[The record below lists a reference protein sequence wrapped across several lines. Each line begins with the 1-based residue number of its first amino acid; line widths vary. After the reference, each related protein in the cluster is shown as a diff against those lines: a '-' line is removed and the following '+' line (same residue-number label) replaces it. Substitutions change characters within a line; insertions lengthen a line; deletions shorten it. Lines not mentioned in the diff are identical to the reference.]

1 MFQGPLTGWRLMQFL
16 ATRTTPR
23 DLKLNIVPTSQWR
36 EDSGVNFKES
46 KGSVRTTTR
55 RTMLTAMVAGAAVT
69 ALAQPASAS
78 TWTKRPPQATRQ
90 RERELLNEGWR
101 FTTGDLSGASES
113 NFNDAGWTEV
123 TIPHTWNAQ
132 DANDD
137 EAGYYRGSGWYRSAL
152 KIRKQYEGK
161 RLFLYFEGANQ
172 VADVYVEGEHVGHH
186 VGGYQAFSVEIT
198 DQVAKVK
205 VDRHATIAVRVD
217 NSHDPD
223 IPPLSADF
231 TFFGGMYRNVWLV
244 VTEPVH
250 LDLLD
255 HASSGV
261 YVDTPLVNNSAATVR
276 VRSRVV
282 NDLDIE
288 ATVSVHNVVMDHR
301 GETVVQAKS
310 SVRLG
315 AGEVR
320 EIEQTLP
327 TISRPQLW
335 SPESPYLYKVA
346 TVVEGASHSG
356 DRVDAPLGLRW
367 FSVDA
372 ATGFYL
378 NGAHYP
384 LRGSNRHQDQVG
396 QGNALTDEEHVRDLQ
411 LIKEMGAN
419 VVRLAHYP
427 QAPAVLE
434 AADELGLVLWEE
446 APLVNSITMTEAFTQ
461 NSIDM
466 QIEMIR
472 QHYNHPSIIFW
483 GYMNEILLVTPRPM
497 PEGYIQAVVD
507 LAQALED
514 VTRAEDLS
522 RLTVMAVNR
531 DTANRYNTSGLTAVP
546 MIVAWNLYYNWYYG
560 NLEGFAE
567 HLDRERANYPARPL
581 WVSEYGADTD
591 SRLHRV
597 DVEQLPVN
605 PESGRVSYQD
615 QSIEFGELFHE
626 TYVQAINERPWLVGT
641 TLWAQFEFGSE
652 RRSGSIP
659 HVNQKGIMHPDRTP
673 KDVYFYYQAQWLETS
688 VLRIASHEWQ
698 HRAGTA
704 WDAAPGAGPQPV
716 TQPVKVYT
724 NLDRVELLHD
734 GKSLGVQNIGNG
746 RVAVWDVPFH
756 DGRNDI
762 VAVGQ
767 DTAGRRVQDE
777 VKIAFAYNAPQ
788 LSDPSVP
795 FDRLALS
802 AGAIVQYTDPD
813 ELVWIEDRE
822 YTEGSWGAVGGTSG
836 LAGEWTNGS
845 SEDPLYQTYREG
857 MSAYKFAVP
866 DGHYEVRLRFADPTV
881 TSPGER
887 VFTVRLGDTVLSQN
901 LDLVAVAGPSAAYD
915 IVGNSEV
922 IDGQGLVVAFEGST
936 GLPVVSGIDVRKL

>member
-1 MFQGPLTGWRLMQFL
+1 MGF
-16 ATRTTPR
+16 
-23 DLKLNIVPTSQWR
+23 N
-36 EDSGVNFKES
+36 EN
-46 KGSVRTTTR
+46 KGSVRTTSR
-55 RTMLTAMVAGAAVT
+55 RTVLTGLATSA
-69 ALAQPASAS
+69 ALAALAAPAAAS

-90 RERELLNEGWR
+90 REREQLNEGWR
-101 FTTGDLSGASES
+101 FFRGDIASAS
-113 NFNDAGWTEV
+113 KNSFDDTGWTDV

-137 EAGYYRGSGWYRSAL
+137 EAGYYRGPGWYRSSL
-152 KIRKQYEGK
+152 KMKKQYEGK

-172 VADVYVEGEHVGHH
+172 VADVYVEGAHVGNH

-198 DQVAKVK
+198 DQVANVK
-205 VDRHATIAVRVD
+205 NGRDATIAVRVD
-217 NSHDPD
+217 NSHNLD

-231 TFFGGMYRNVWLV
+231 TFYGGIYRNVWLV

-261 YVDTPLVNNSAATVR
+261 YVETPLVTAAAATVL

-282 NDLDIE
+282 NDLDTE
-288 ATVSVHNVVMDHR
+288 AAITVQNIVLDDSGKTVVEGKSKVTLAP
-301 GETVVQAKS
+301 GET
-310 SVRLG
+310 
-315 AGEVR
+315 R

-335 SPESPYLYKVA
+335 SPESPYLYTVA
-346 TVVEGASHSG
+346 TIVDGGSRTA
-356 DRVDAPLGLRW
+356 DRVDSPLGLRW
-367 FSVDA
+367 FSVNA

-378 NGAHYP
+378 NGERYP
-384 LRGSNRHQDQVG
+384 LRGANRHQDQVG
-396 QGNALTDEEHVRDLQ
+396 KGNALTDEEHVRDLQ
-411 LIKEMGAN
+411 LIKAMGAN

-446 APLVNSITMTEAFTQ
+446 APLVNEITRTEAFTQ
-461 NSIDM
+461 NSINM

-483 GYMNEILLVTPRPM
+483 GYMNEILIRVPRPT
-497 PEGYIQAVVD
+497 PEGYIQSVVD
-507 LAQALED
+507 LAQSLED
-514 VTRAEDLS
+514 VTRAEDRY
-522 RLTVMAVNR
+522 RLTVMACNR
-531 DTANRYNTSGLTAVP
+531 DTADRYNTSGLTAIP

-567 HLDRERANYPARPL
+567 HLDRERANYPDRPL

-626 TYVQAINERPWLVGT
+626 TYVQAINDRPWLVGT
-641 TLWAQFEFGSE
+641 TLWAQFEFGAE
-652 RRSGSIP
+652 QRTGSIP

-673 KDVYFYYQAQWLETS
+673 KDVYFFYQAQWLDTP

-704 WDAAPGAGPQPV
+704 WDATPGAGAQPV
-716 TQPVKVYT
+716 RQPVKVYT
-724 NLDRVELLHD
+724 NLNAVELFLN
-734 GKSLGVQNIGNG
+734 GASLGVQNVDED
-746 RVAVWDVPFH
+746 RTAVWDVPFV
-756 DGRNDI
+756 DGRNDV
-762 VAVGQ
+762 VAVGR
-767 DTAGRRVQDE
+767 DAGGRRVEDK
-777 VKIAFAYNAPQ
+777 VAVTFTYNAPQ

-795 FDRLALS
+795 FERLALS
-802 AGAIVQYTDPD
+802 AGAIVQYTDPNQ
-813 ELVWIEDRE
+813 LVWIEDRE
-822 YTEGSWGAVGGTSG
+822 YTDGAWGAVGGKTG
-836 LAGEWTNGS
+836 LAGKWTNGS

-857 MSAYKFAVP
+857 MSAYRFDVP
-866 DGHYEVRLRFADPTV
+866 NGRYEVRLRFADPQK

-887 VFTVRLGDTVLSQN
+887 VFTVKLGNSVLKEK
-901 LDLVAVAGPSAAYD
+901 LDLVAVAGASTAYD
-915 IVGNSEV
+915 LVGTTEV
-922 IDGQGLVVAFEGST
+922 ADGQGLIVTFDALT

>member
-1 MFQGPLTGWRLMQFL
+1 VGFKENEGSGRTTSRRSVLTGL
-16 ATRTTPR
+16 A
-23 DLKLNIVPTSQWR
+23 
-36 EDSGVNFKES
+36 
-46 KGSVRTTTR
+46 
-55 RTMLTAMVAGAAVT
+55 AGAALA
-69 ALAQPASAS
+69 ALAAPASAS
-78 TWTKRPPQATRQ
+78 TWTNRPPQATRQ

-101 FTTGDLSGASES
+101 FSAGDMASAS
-113 NFNDAGWTEV
+113 RSDFDDAGWTDV

-132 DANDD
+132 DAIDD
-137 EAGYYRGSGWYRSAL
+137 EAGYYRGPGWYRSSL
-152 KIRKQYEGK
+152 KIKKQYEGK

-172 VADVYVEGEHVGHH
+172 VADVYVEGAHVGHH

-198 DQVAKVK
+198 DQVANVK
-205 VDRHATIAVRVD
+205 KGHDATIAVRVD
-217 NSHDPD
+217 NSHNLD

-231 TFFGGMYRNVWLV
+231 TFYGGIYRNVWLV

-255 HASSGV
+255 HASTGV
-261 YVDTPLVNNSAATVR
+261 YVDTPLVNTSAATVR

-282 NDLDIE
+282 NDLDTE
-288 ATVSVHNVVMDHR
+288 ASVTVQNIVLDDR
-301 GETVVQAKS
+301 GNTVVQGKS
-310 SVRLG
+310 HVTLT
-315 AGEVR
+315 AGETR

-327 TISRPQLW
+327 TISQPRLW
-335 SPESPYLYKVA
+335 SPESPYLYTVA
-346 TVVEGASHSG
+346 TIIDGGAHST
-356 DRVDAPLGLRW
+356 DRVDSPLGLRW

-378 NGAHYP
+378 NGERYP
-384 LRGSNRHQDQVG
+384 LRGANRHQDQVG
-396 QGNALTDEEHVRDLQ
+396 KGNALTDEEHVRDLQ
-411 LIKEMGAN
+411 LIKAMGAN

-446 APLVNSITMTEAFTQ
+446 APLVNEITRTEAYTQ
-461 NSIDM
+461 NSINM

-483 GYMNEILLVTPRPM
+483 GYMNEILIRVPRPA

-507 LAQALED
+507 LAQSLED
-514 VTRAEDLS
+514 VTRAEDPY
-522 RLTVMAVNR
+522 RLTVMACNR
-531 DTANRYNTSGLTAVP
+531 DTADRYNTSGLTAIP

-567 HLDRERANYPARPL
+567 HLDRERANYPDRPL

-591 SRLHRV
+591 SRLHRIE
-597 DVEQLPVN
+597 VEQLPVN

-626 TYVQAINERPWLVGT
+626 TYVQAINDRPWLVGT
-641 TLWAQFEFGSE
+641 TLWAQFEFGAE
-652 RRSGSIP
+652 NRTGSIP

-673 KDVYFYYQAQWLETS
+673 KDVYFFYQAQWLDTP

-704 WDAAPGAGPQPV
+704 WDATPGAGTQPV
-716 TQPVKVYT
+716 RQPVKVYT
-724 NLDRVELLHD
+724 NLNAVELSLN
-734 GKSLGVQNIGNG
+734 GTSLGVLDVGDS
-746 RVAVWDVPFH
+746 RAAVWDVPFV

-762 VAVGQ
+762 VAVGR
-767 DTAGRRVQDE
+767 DAAGRRVEDK
-777 VKIAFAYNAPQ
+777 VRITFAYNAPK

-795 FDRLALS
+795 FERLALS
-802 AGAIVQYTDPD
+802 AGAIVQYTDPH

-822 YTEGSWGAVGGTSG
+822 YSDGARGAVGGTTG
-836 LAGEWTNGS
+836 LAGKWTNGS
-845 SEDPLYQTYREG
+845 PEDPLYQTYREG
-857 MSAYKFAVP
+857 MSAYRFDVP
-866 DGHYEVRLRFADPTV
+866 GGRYEVRLRFADPRM

-887 VFTVRLGDTVLSQN
+887 VFTVKLGNMVLKEN
-901 LDLVAVAGPSAAYD
+901 LDLVAVAGASTAYD
-915 IVGNSEV
+915 VVGNTEV
-922 IDGQGLVVAFEGST
+922 VDGQGLIVTFDGLI